1 MSWNLV
7 KESGMLPSRF
17 TKNIDLGQQIAT
29 FTVSEQLEDGTYK
42 YKTYTLAPAKFDY
55 DSVVNAI
62 VSGDYPNDKMQA
74 IINNYLLDQSN
85 EDTTKEF
92 NDMQD
97 FRKKA
102 KAWAKDLIN
111 YVKTN
116 NLWKFS
122 EEN

>member
-7 KESGMLPSRF
+7 KESELPERF
-17 TKNIDLGQQIAT
+17 TKRIDLGQQVAT
-29 FTVSEQLEDGTYK
+29 FTISEKQEDGTYK
-42 YKTYTLAPAKFDY
+42 YQQYTLPNAVFDY
-55 DSVVNAI
+55 DSIVNAI

-74 IINNYLLDQSN
+74 IINNYLLDPSN

-111 YVKTN
+111 YVKEN
-116 NLWKFS
+116 SLWKFY
-122 EEN
+122 EQ